1 MLAIEKTLGAAFFLV
16 ATAVLFVLRVRNVTH
31 PLQAL
36 FADELRED
44 PHDLLA
50 TWLIGLL
57 PQVSRS
63 ALLTLALISTGYLL
77 LHVIEAIGLWLGQLW
92 VEYLILVETAAFLPY
107 ELYELARRPTTFK
120 AAILLL
126 NLIIVA
132 YLARRR
138 LQARPG
144 RPPVRLPG

>member
-1 MLAIEKTLGAAFFLV
+1 LLAIEKTLGAAFFLV